1 MKRIVKDPDE
11 RRGEL
16 IACAQKLFY
25 SKGYES
31 TSVRDIVDEAGV
43 AKGTFYYYF
52 ESKQA
57 VLEAMIDELV
67 AYSVA
72 LMRPIV
78 DDPALSATEKWI
90 QAFRIVGNW
99 KADRKNEFTALLKI
113 MVSDE
118 NALLRYKTNL
128 RTVEMLSGELA
139 RVVAQGVDEGVFDT
153 TFVEDSARIAL
164 GSSLSLA
171 DPIYD
176 LMLQPQKYENP
187 AVVAR
192 QKIAAVQD
200 AIERV
205 LGAEPG
211 SLPLAD
217 EQVFDVW
224 FDEKMEPQLG
234 KDQ

>member
-72 LMRPIV
+72 LMRP
-78 DDPALSATEKWI
+78 DC
-90 QAFRIVGNW
+90 R
-99 KADRKNEFTALLKI
+99 
-113 MVSDE
+113 
-118 NALLRYKTNL
+118 
-128 RTVEMLSGELA
+128 
-139 RVVAQGVDEGVFDT
+139 
-153 TFVEDSARIAL
+153 
-164 GSSLSLA
+164 
-171 DPIYD
+171 
-176 LMLQPQKYENP
+176 
-187 AVVAR
+187 
-192 QKIAAVQD
+192 
-200 AIERV
+200 
-205 LGAEPG
+205 
-211 SLPLAD
+211 
-217 EQVFDVW
+217 
-224 FDEKMEPQLG
+224 
-234 KDQ
+234 